1 MRILAATSG
10 LILTTTLLSVPAQAT
25 THGIELKF
33 LGRFAT
39 GAVGVGASEITAYDP
54 VTRRVFVVNAQDGT
68 VDVLDIRDPRRPK
81 KVNTLVTPGANS
93 VAVKKGI
100 VAVAQQA
107 AVKTDPG
114 TVSFFMASTGHKLR
128 EARVGALPDMVTFT
142 PDGDTVVVA
151 NEGEP
156 SSYCADGV
164 DPEGS
169 VSIVNV
175 KRGTVKTASF
185 RAYNGKEDL
194 LRAKGVRIYGP
205 NATAAQD
212 FEPEYIAT
220 DKSGR
225 TAWVSLQENNAIA
238 IVDLKHARVKEIV
251 PLGLKD
257 HSKPGAGIDAS
268 DKDGKIDIRP
278 RPVLGMYQPDALASF
293 ESRGRTYLV
302 AANEGDAREYDC
314 FAEEVRVADLT
325 LARLDAEVLKKDAEL
340 GRLTVTS
347 TSPKNAA
354 GDTTELHALGAR
366 SISIRSAAGALV
378 WDSGDQLEKLVARK
392 LPAQF
397 NADQENDSFDS
408 RSDNKGPEPEGVA
421 IGTVKGRTYAFA
433 GLERVG
439 GIVAYDLGNPSRP
452 SLAGY
457 VSSRDFTGDV
467 EAGTAGD
474 VGPEGVLFIPAAQSP
489 TFRPLL
495 VVGHEISGTTA
506 IYEVR

>member
-1 MRILAATSG
+1 MRILAATTG
-10 LILTTTLLSVPAQAT
+10 LILTSTLLSVPAQAT
-25 THGIELKF
+25 GGIELTF

-54 VTRRVFVVNAQDGT
+54 ATRRVFVVNAQDGT
-68 VDVLDIRDPRRPK
+68 VDVLDIKDPRNPK
-81 KVNTLVTPGANS
+81 KVATLVTPGANS
-93 VAVKKGI
+93 VAVKKGL

-114 TVSFFMASTGHKLR
+114 TVSFFSARNGRKLR
-128 EARVGALPDMVTFT
+128 EVRVGALPDMVMFT
-142 PDGDTVVVA
+142 PDGDKVVVA

-169 VSIVNV
+169 VSIVDV
-175 KRGTVKTASF
+175 KRGSVKTASF
-185 RAYNGKEDL
+185 RAYNGKENY

-220 DKSGR
+220 DKHGR

-238 IVDLKHARVKEIV
+238 IVDLKHARVEEIV

-268 DKDGKIDIRP
+268 DRDTKIDIRP

-293 ESRGRTYLV
+293 EQRGRTYLV
-302 AANEGDAREYDC
+302 TANEGDARDYDC
-314 FAEEVRVADLT
+314 FSEEVRVKDLT
-325 LARLDAEVLKKDAEL
+325 LARPDGDALKKDAEL
-340 GRLTVTS
+340 GRLNVTT

-354 GDTTELHALGAR
+354 GATTDLHSFGAR
-366 SISIRSAAGALV
+366 SISIRSSSGAPV
-378 WDSGDQLEKLVARK
+378 WDSGDQIEKLIAEK

-397 NADQENDSFDS
+397 NADQENNTFDS

-421 IGTVKGRTYAFA
+421 IGEIKGRTYAFA

-439 GIVAYDLGNPSRP
+439 GIVAYDVSNPSRP

-457 VSSRDFTGDV
+457 VNSRDFTGNV
-467 EAGTAGD
+467 AAGTAGD

-506 IYEVR
+506 IYELG

>member
-1 MRILAATSG
+1 MRIFAATTG
-10 LILTTTLLSVPAQAT
+10 LILSTTLLTVPAQAT
-25 THGIELKF
+25 GNGIEITF

-39 GAVGVGASEITAYDP
+39 GAVGAGASEITAYDP
-54 VTRRVFVVNAQDGT
+54 ATRRVFVVNAQDGT
-68 VDVLDIRDPRRPK
+68 VDVLDIRDPRHPK
-81 KVNTLVTPGANS
+81 KVATLATPGANS
-93 VAVKKGI
+93 VAVKNGV

-114 TVSFFMASTGHKLR
+114 TVSFFTASGRKLR
-128 EARVGALPDMVTFT
+128 DARVGALPDMLTFT

-169 VSIVNV
+169 VSIVDV

-185 RAYNGKEDL
+185 RAFNGKEDK

-205 NATAAQD
+205 KATAAQD

-220 DKSGR
+220 DDRGR

-238 IVDLKHARVKEIV
+238 IVDLKHAKVKEIV

-257 HSKPGAGIDAS
+257 HGRPGAGIDAS
-268 DKDGKIDIRP
+268 DKDSKIDIRP

-302 AANEGDAREYDC
+302 AANEGDARDYDC
-314 FAEEVRVADLT
+314 FAEEVRVKDLT
-325 LARLDAEVLKKDAEL
+325 LAHPDADTLKKDAEL
-340 GRLTVTS
+340 GRLNVTT
-347 TSPKNAA
+347 TSPRNAA
-354 GDTTELHALGAR
+354 GATTALHAFGAR
-366 SISIRSAAGALV
+366 SISVRSASGALV
-378 WDSGDQLEKLVARK
+378 WDSGDQLEKLIARK
-392 LPAQF
+392 LPAEF
-397 NADQENDSFDS
+397 NADQENATFDS

-421 IGTVKGRTYAFA
+421 VGTVKGRTYAFA

-439 GIVAYDLGNPSRP
+439 GIVAYDLSDPSRP

-457 VSSRDFTGDV
+457 ANSRDFTGSV
-467 EAGTAGD
+467 AAGTAGD
-474 VGPEGVLFIPAAQSP
+474 VGPEGVLFVPAAQSP
-489 TFRPLL
+489 TFKPLL

-506 IYEVR
+506 IYELR